1 MTDLQDRQKTILL
14 VEDEAV
20 IAMAETRVLQK
31 HGFQV
36 LTASSGESAIEVVKN
51 TGNIDLILMDINLG
65 NGMDGTEAAE
75 IIVAER
81 DIPVIFLSNNTQRE
95 VVEKTDRVTSYGYV
109 VKASGKAVLI
119 TSVNMAFRLHEA
131 HLELKKR
138 EEALKESEERFATVF
153 RLGPIGL

>member
-75 IIVAER
+75 SSSPKEG
-81 DIPVIFLSNNTQRE
+81 PSLSSSSRTTPNGR
-95 VVEKTDRVTSYGYV
+95 
-109 VKASGKAVLI
+109 
-119 TSVNMAFRLHEA
+119 
-131 HLELKKR
+131 
-138 EEALKESEERFATVF
+138 
-153 RLGPIGL
+153 